1 MLISPRPPADR
12 PSPEPSERSHMHIYL
27 KVAAVLAAVGLA
39 IYLAVP
45 SLFYAALP
53 LLILAACPL
62 SMLLMMKMM
71 SGGKKIDSASES
83 AADGSATVSRDEA
96 ARLQARIDRLEA
108 EQGGDTAGLS
118 AGQRR
123 HPLPR
128 S

>member
-1 MLISPRPPADR
+1 
-12 PSPEPSERSHMHIYL
+12 MHIYL

-62 SMLLMMKMM
+62 SMVLMMKMM
-71 SGGKKIDSASES
+71 SGGKRQD
-83 AADGSATVSRDEA
+83 AAPEPATGASATVNADEA
-96 ARLQARIDRLEA
+96 TRLQARIDQLEA
-108 EQGGDTAGLS
+108 EQRGTGAGGGD
-118 AGQRR
+118 GQRQ

>member
-1 MLISPRPPADR
+1 
-12 PSPEPSERSHMHIYL
+12 MHIYL

-53 LLILAACPL
+53 LLFLAACPL
-62 SMLLMMKMM
+62 SMLLMMRMM
-71 SGGKKIDSASES
+71 SGGNQHDAASETSAVASASVDREETAS
-83 AADGSATVSRDEA
+83 
-96 ARLQARIDRLEA
+96 LQARIARFKA
-108 EQGGDTAGLS
+108 EQGGDGTGVRAE
-118 AGQRR
+118 QRQ

>member
-1 MLISPRPPADR
+1 
-12 PSPEPSERSHMHIYL
+12 MHIYV

-62 SMLLMMKMM
+62 SMVLMMKMM
-71 SGGKKIDSASES
+71 SGGKRQDAAPES
-83 AADGSATVSRDEA
+83 ATGTSATVSPDEA
-96 ARLQARIDRLEA
+96 SRLQARIDQLEA
-108 EQGGDTAGLS
+108 EQKGTGAVGGH
-118 AGQRR
+118 GQRR